1 MGWLDIFKSRKTIPS
16 PFIGEYEKLFPVKI
30 FKGTSLSNLDFLV
43 LDTET
48 TGLNTR
54 SDYIISFGSV
64 RVNGYTIKINTVKEY
79 YLKPKKLGRDAIK
92 IHGLIKSEGAL
103 SLENF
108 MKEALQEIGNLILV
122 AHHAGFDRA
131 MLEKAGKPFGLSKL
145 HNVFLDTMELAIRLE
160 IGRNYNPHLLNMADF
175 SLDSLCRRYHI
186 PLDDRHT
193 ASGDAFLTAQLL
205 LKLLKIAESKGIKTF
220 GDLIGR

>member
-1 MGWLDIFKSRKTIPS
+1 MGWLDIFKSKKTVPS
-16 PFIGEYEKLFPVKI
+16 PFIGEYEKLFPVKMAKET
-30 FKGTSLSNLDFLV
+30 FLTNVDFLV

-48 TGLNTR
+48 TGLDTR
-54 SDYIISFGSV
+54 SDYIVSFGSV
-64 RVNGYTIKINTVKEY
+64 RVSGFTIKINTVKEY
-79 YLKPKKLGRDAIK
+79 YLKPKKLGREAIK
-92 IHGLIKSEGAL
+92 IHGLIKSELPL

-108 MKEALQEIGNLILV
+108 MKEVLQEIGNLPLV

-145 HNVFLDTMELAIRLE
+145 HNLFLDTADLAIRLE
-160 IGRNYNPHLLNMADF
+160 IGRNYNPQLVNPADY
-175 SLDSLCRRYHI
+175 SLDSLCNRYHI

-220 GDLIGR
+220 GDLMQR